1 MRKQINIQLYRMLI
15 VLGAIAVLAA
25 WNHDFV
31 RIGIESNAYLNLT
44 IIAVFIYGVS
54 LAFRAVFSL
63 RNEENA
69 FNSLKEAYD
78 DIQQDGERG
87 ATDPYWRHH
96 RCLTPAIV
104 VDRPRVLGHIYDLV
118 YEELMR
124 TRRLQIS
131 VGTMQQLIS
140 GISTRLSDDRSLL
153 QYVTG
158 LLVFLGLIGTFIG
171 LMSMVGSVGGIIGN
185 LASNNAAG
193 AVDFNTLIADLK
205 APLVGMATGFSSS
218 LFGLFTSLVLGLLAR
233 FSSNASN
240 TLKVHFESWLASVSQ
255 IETGDDG
262 DALIGKDG
270 KLDQAGFG
278 RLAGSMAGVTKTFK
292 RLHRDLASTSGDFAE
307 MAKGQNRQT
316 GYMQR
321 SVRHLQSIA
330 DAQLNLDRKLTST
343 LNRMTDALCQFE
355 ERSRQQTDALIEHNV
370 QTASKVE
377 EAMARLVDVLQ
388 AAKDKDAAGEAEIAR
403 GLEHLQATLHEA
415 FPAAPEQAD
424 SLPGKTDPLAEAG
437 EYNGG
442 ERRSPDSPMRGNA
455 PRQDKDHE
463 LLEDEALMD
472 EGTEA
477 DVPEKAAEGA

>member
-15 VLGAIAVLAA
+15 VLGAIVLLAA

-44 IIAVFIYGVS
+44 IIGVFLYGVS

-104 VDRPRVLGHIYDLV
+104 VERPRILGHIYDLV

-171 LMSMVGSVGGIIGN
+171 LMSMVGSVGSIIGN
-185 LASNNAAG
+185 LASDNAAG
-193 AVDFNTLIADLK
+193 SVDFNTLIANLK

-218 LFGLFTSLVLGLLAR
+218 LFGLFTSLVLGLLSR

-240 TLKVHFESWLASVSQ
+240 TLKVHFEAWLASVSQ
-255 IETGDDG
+255 IETGDDSEM
-262 DALIGKDG
+262 LIGRDG
-270 KLDQAGFG
+270 KLDSAGFG

-370 QTASKVE
+370 NTAARVEDAMSKLVE
-377 EAMARLVDVLQ
+377 VLQ
-388 AAKDKDAAGEAEIAR
+388 SSDRKGVTDEAEIAR
-403 GLEHLQATLHEA
+403 GLEHLQSALHEA
-415 FPAAPEQAD
+415 FPSTAD
-424 SLPGKTDPLAEAG
+424 ATAELPAQCGGDAYAG
-437 EYNGG
+437 D
-442 ERRSPDSPMRGNA
+442 ERRSPDSPMRASNPQYA
-455 PRQDKDHE
+455 DDDD
-463 LLEDEALMD
+463 LLDDEQLM
-472 EGTEA
+472 EENTEVS
-477 DVPEKAAEGA
+477 VPERAVEGA